1 MTIPLSSSEIQHIA
15 SETAK
20 AAVRETLLLMG
31 VDVSD
36 PKAIQ
41 EMQLDFAHTRRWRR
55 SVETVGRQSL
65 VSAVVILIT
74 GFAGAIWMA
83 IQLKGH

>member
-1 MTIPLSSSEIQHIA
+1 MTPNEIQHIA

-20 AAVRETLLLMG
+20 AAVRETLLAMG

-41 EMQLDFAHTRRWRR
+41 EMQYDMAHVRRWRK
-55 SVETVGRQSL
+55 SVEIVQRQSL
-65 VSAVVILIT
+65 IAAVGFLIT
-74 GFAGAIWMA
+74 GIAGAIWMA
-83 IQLKGH
+83 LSLKAR